1 MDTVTITLKNF
12 KCFLS
17 RTITFSSKEMVL
29 LSAPSGSGKSTI
41 LAAIN
46 FALFNLGS
54 NLITYGKSTC
64 SVTITFSNQ
73 YTITRT
79 KRPNRLTVKLVNG
92 SVMEDGE
99 AQCFI
104 NSRLGCAM
112 VNFMELS
119 NQERL
124 GMLESIAYGCF
135 NIDELKLKL
144 KNKIGEL
151 NDNHKLC
158 EGQIK
163 VIEELIRSQPEPTK
177 VDQVEPCVDDKT
189 SLKTTITMIE
199 RQLQQ
204 NHNNAL
210 IQSKILNLN
219 KSITELDGEIDRLKL
234 DVVDDV
240 DEKVKLLDMVQLAN
254 KIRDKLNDDRKTL
267 MDLIEPQQHEEID
280 MDELSLSYQK
290 RREVDQYLNDPNFA
304 MVNQWT
310 DERIQQEFIAL
321 KLKLS
326 LSCPSC
332 SASLYLNNNG
342 SLEAIKTDIIEMDQ
356 LNHNLTIEKLGSIV
370 DRLNKYRSV
379 TTAYPLTSVEYKS
392 KLDEAKLK
400 LKHMQEYRI
409 KKSMVQSSITNNT
422 TKLDT
427 INIHKDVD
435 ENKLR
440 TLLALQKIIQTTIRT
455 SITKRNNLVMDR
467 DRLAKELKDNGS
479 IDLDYLNAK
488 LMDHRERYERAVE
501 HQLRYDAYQLYLN
514 KLNLHRANETK
525 LVSLNDEL
533 KQLGQ
538 RYEAALLL
546 KSKVFEAQT
555 LALANVVDT
564 LTINV
569 QQWLDKFFYDQ
580 DLNITITLADTKVG
594 NRVNIDLY
602 HKGNKCDP
610 SSLSSGEYAR
620 LSLAFTLAFAQLQP
634 KNEQPMLLLDERTA
648 NLDQDLTTYV
658 YGMIKDTFDGLI
670 VVVAHQVISG
680 PFDRVDTLNH

>member
-1 MDTVTITLKNF
+1 MDTITITLKNF

-46 FALFNLGS
+46 FALFNFGS

-64 SVTITFSNQ
+64 TVTITFSNQ

-144 KNKIGEL
+144 KAKIGEL
-151 NDNHKLC
+151 NDNHKLY

-210 IQSKILNLN
+210 IQSKISNLN
-219 KSITELDGEIDRLKL
+219 KSITELDWEIDRLKL

-240 DEKVKLLDMVQLAN
+240 DKKVKLLDMVQQAN
-254 KIRDKLNDDRKTL
+254 RLRDKLNDDQKTL
-267 MDLIEPQQHEEID
+267 MDLIEPQYEKVD
-280 MDELSLSYQK
+280 VDELRLGYQM
-290 RREVDQYLNDPNFA
+290 RREVDRYLNDPNFV
-304 MVNQWT
+304 MVSQWT
-310 DERIQQEFIAL
+310 DERIQQEFTVL

-342 SLEAIKTDIIEMDQ
+342 SLEAIKTD
-356 LNHNLTIEKLGSIV
+356 GSDTKPCLSLETLSLIV
-370 DRLNKYRSV
+370 DRLREYRSV
-379 TTAYPLTSVEYKS
+379 TTTYPLTRIEYKCR
-392 KLDEAKLK
+392 LDEAELK
-400 LKHMQEYRI
+400 LKHIQEYEI
-409 KKSMVQSSITNNT
+409 QKSMVQSSITNNT
-422 TKLDT
+422 AKFDT
-427 INIHKDVD
+427 IHTYVKDVD
-435 ENKLR
+435 ENELR
-440 TLLALQKIIQTTIRT
+440 TLLALQKNIQTTIQS

-467 DRLAKELKDNGS
+467 DRLSEELKDNGS
-479 IDLDYLNAK
+479 IDIDDLNTK
-488 LMDHRERYERAVE
+488 LKDHRESYERAVE
-501 HQLRYDAYQLYLN
+501 HQLRYDVYQLYLN
-514 KLNLHRANETK
+514 KLNLYRANETK

-538 RYEAALLL
+538 SYEAALLL

-555 LALANVVDT
+555 LALTSVVDT

-580 DLNITITLADTKVG
+580 DLNISITLADTRVG

-620 LSLAFTLAFAQLQP
+620 LSLAFTLAFANLQP

-658 YGMIKDTFDGLI
+658 YDVIKDTFDGLI